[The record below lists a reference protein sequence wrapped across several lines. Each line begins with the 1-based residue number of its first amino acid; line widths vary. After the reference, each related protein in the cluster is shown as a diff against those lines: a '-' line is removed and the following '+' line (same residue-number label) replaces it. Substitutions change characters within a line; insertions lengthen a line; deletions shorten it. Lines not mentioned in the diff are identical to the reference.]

1 MRRVVTGCFG
11 AWGVLR
17 DLRPDGSDF
26 PRNRTSR
33 HLDHRALRR
42 PRRARDGSALPLRPP
57 PRAEAGI
64 VLAGL
69 LGAHAR
75 ADPGGTLPLV
85 HEVRRLLPARKR
97 CARPRTARPL
107 ILGVAA
113 GTRKS
118 TFGGSRPTCRS
129 TGGGSPSSSPGSTG
143 SCPCFSWAG
152 GSFSSGACSASPP
165 APATPP

>member
-26 PRNRTSR
+26 PRNRNSR

-42 PRRARDGSALPLRPP
+42 PRRARDGSALPLPRRAGAGSALPPPPP

-85 HEVRRLLPARKR
+85 HEFRRLLPARKR
-97 CARPRTARPL
+97 CARRRTARPL
-107 ILGVAA
+107 ILEVAA
-113 GTRKS
+113 WTRKS
-118 TFGGSRPTCRS
+118 TVGGSRPTCRS
-129 TGGGSPSSSPGSTG
+129 TGRRSTSSSPCSTG
-143 SCPCFSWAG
+143 SCSC
-152 GSFSSGACSASPP
+152 SS
-165 APATPP
+165 